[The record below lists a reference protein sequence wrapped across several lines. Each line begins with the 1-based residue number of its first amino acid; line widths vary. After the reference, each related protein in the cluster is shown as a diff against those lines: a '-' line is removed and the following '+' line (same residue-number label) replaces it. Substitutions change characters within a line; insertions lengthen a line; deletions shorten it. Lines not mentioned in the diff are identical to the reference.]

1 MSASNLLVL
10 GLLLLTANLSLCAL
24 FAPSRLGGGAAERL
38 VQLWKLLLLA
48 VVEVGAWAIVLH
60 EGGAASTLLETF
72 VRCASCFVLAGG
84 EDGGFAAPWGEM
96 KTFIALNGLLFVPV
110 ALVPWLAGSRAS
122 QAAPPFEEEP
132 LQIPPIYTPPADP
145 DPAQAAFDSPLP
157 GTQPQ
162 RPEPRSA
169 IQPAPEPVVHTD
181 AVPPATPSQAE
192 PALGNLSD
200 QAVATVLPPPLPT
213 STPSQAVSA
222 AAPAPEQKPFGFRPT
237 IPKVQPRIDPNSPE
251 AELADLMKPVGPTPP
266 PIRFRWNEETR

>member
-24 FAPSRLGGGAAERL
+24 FAPSRVGGGAAERL

-48 VVEVGAWAIVLH
+48 MVEVGAWAIVLH
-60 EGGAASTLLETF
+60 EGGAAPTLLETF

-110 ALVPWLAGSRAS
+110 ALVPWLTGSRAS
-122 QAAPPFEEEP
+122 QTGPTFEQEP
-132 LQIPPIYTPPADP
+132 LEIPPVYTPPPIP
-145 DPAQAAFDSPLP
+145 DPAPAAFDSPP
-157 GTQPQ
+157 
-162 RPEPRSA
+162 PEPPPKPATPPLA
-169 IQPAPEPVVHTD
+169 IRPAPERLPNAEPVPTARPAQSGPED
-181 AVPPATPSQAE
+181 LSAEATPA
-192 PALGNLSD
+192 
-200 QAVATVLPPPLPT
+200 VLPPPAPT
-213 STPSQAVSA
+213 ATPSPTVPE

-237 IPKVQPRIDPNSPE
+237 IPKVQPRLEPNSPE

-266 PIRFRWNEETR
+266 PIRFRWHEETR